1 MRALQVENHASPP
14 VFVEVPHPKICPT
27 EILISV
33 TACSLNFADLL
44 MINGTYQETPNLP
57 FTLGMEIAGTVVAL
71 GETVKGFKIGDRVAA
86 FAGSGGLAEYAAAD
100 ESRCLKIADALGFE
114 QAACSL
120 IAYGTSHLAL
130 THRANLKP
138 DDTLLVLGASGG
150 VGLTAV
156 EIGKALGA
164 QVVAVARGRD
174 KLDVCRT
181 RGADILIDSSAE
193 DIHAI
198 VKGIGGVDVV
208 YDPIGGKNFVTAM
221 RCCRPEARY
230 LVIGFASGEV
240 PQIKANHLLVKN
252 VDVKGFYWGGYL
264 NFAPHLVTESLSQI
278 FKFIEQGT
286 LSPHISKK
294 FAFSDAINALA
305 YLKERKSTGK
315 IVIEG
320 FKGDL

>member
-1 MRALQVENHASPP
+1 MRALQVENHATPP
-14 VFVEVPHPKICPT
+14 VFVDVPQPKISPT

-33 TACSLNFADLL
+33 MACSLNFADLL
-44 MINGTYQETPNLP
+44 MIKGTYQETPNLP
-57 FTLGMEIAGTVVAL
+57 FTLGMEISGTVVAL

-100 ESRCLKIADALGFE
+100 ESRCLKIADALSFE
-114 QAACSL
+114 QAASSL

-130 THRANLKP
+130 THRANLRQG
-138 DDTLLVLGASGG
+138 DTLLVLGASGG

-164 QVVAVARGRD
+164 RVVAIARGRD

-193 DIHAI
+193 DIQAI

-208 YDPIGGKNFVTAM
+208 YDPIGGKNFVTAL

-264 NFAPHLVTESLSQI
+264 NFAPHLLTKSLSQI
-278 FKFIEQGT
+278 FKLIEQGT

-294 FAFSDAINALA
+294 FSFSDALNALT

-315 IVIEG
+315 IVVEG
-320 FKGDL
+320 FKEGL